1 MGLNTSKGYFDRF
14 KTGVL
19 NISVALDGLLAK
31 STLSAIQRLSALQK
45 PPAMG

>member
-1 MGLNTSKGYFDRF
+1 MGLKPQKEYFERF
-14 KTGVL
+14 ETGVL

-45 PPAMG
+45 PPVMG